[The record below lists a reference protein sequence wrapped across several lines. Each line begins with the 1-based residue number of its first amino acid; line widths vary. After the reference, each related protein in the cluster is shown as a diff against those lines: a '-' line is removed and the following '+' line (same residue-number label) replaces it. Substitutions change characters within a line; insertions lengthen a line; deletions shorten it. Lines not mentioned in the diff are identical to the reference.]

1 LLIYLDSCAYN
12 RPYDDHSQL
21 RIHLEA
27 LSKMQI
33 QKEIAQGKHRLVTSI
48 VLDYENSRNR
58 DETSASKIQH
68 FMDDN
73 SSSYVDENVFE
84 TLISLRNE
92 IISEGL
98 KTADASHVACAIH
111 AGCDYFIT
119 TDDRILK
126 FKDRRINVISPVDFL
141 SLEEEQS

>member
-1 LLIYLDSCAYN
+1 MLIYLDSCAYN

-27 LSKMQI
+27 LAKMQI

>member
-1 LLIYLDSCAYN
+1 LLIYLDSCTYN

>member
-1 LLIYLDSCAYN
+1 MLIYLDSCAYN

>member
-1 LLIYLDSCAYN
+1 
-12 RPYDDHSQL
+12 
-21 RIHLEA
+21 
-27 LSKMQI
+27 MQI

-58 DETSASKIQH
+58 DDTSAGKIQH
-68 FMDDN
+68 FMDANRSD
-73 SSSYVDENVFE
+73 YVDEHVFE
-84 TLISLRNE
+84 TLIPLRNE

-126 FKDRRINVISPVDFL
+126 LRDRRIKVISPIDFL
-141 SLEEEQS
+141 SLEEEQ

>member
-12 RPYDDHSQL
+12 RPFDDHSQL